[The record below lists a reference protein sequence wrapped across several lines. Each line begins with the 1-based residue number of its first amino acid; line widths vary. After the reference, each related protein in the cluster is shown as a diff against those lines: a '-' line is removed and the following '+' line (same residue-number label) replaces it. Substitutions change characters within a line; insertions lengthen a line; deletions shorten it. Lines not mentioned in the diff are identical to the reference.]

1 MINSP
6 HSTIAPTAWD
16 PEFCARS
23 PMFGPLAG
31 WAARLR
37 GPHWP
42 TLDKLQSLASEEPVL
57 RVHNGAPLAVVRQE
71 KTWSLGY
78 EARAYLHGEVQVR
91 AADWHDLM
99 NVLVWRT
106 FPKTKAALNRAHY
119 AALPE
124 AAAGR
129 RGARR
134 DVLTLFD
141 ESGVIVLASDDAL
154 LDALR
159 GFRWHELF
167 WLQRERVRR
176 AMRFIVF
183 GHALYEKA
191 LAPYIGLTGHAL
203 LFRVGGDVLQ
213 QQLMEQ
219 AVAADD
225 LAAAHIAADTAALTP
240 ATALSPLPV
249 LGVPGWWPDNEQ
261 ELFYSNARY
270 FRPGRRQGNA

>member
-6 HSTIAPTAWD
+6 HSTIATSAWD
-16 PEFCARS
+16 PEFCTRS
-23 PMFGPLAG
+23 PVFEPLAG

-37 GPHWP
+37 GPQWP
-42 TLDKLQSLASEEPVL
+42 TLYKLQSLVSEDPAL
-57 RVHNGAPLAVVRQE
+57 RVHNGTPLSVVRQE
-71 KTWSLGY
+71 KTWTLGY

-91 AADWHDLM
+91 TANWHDLL
-99 NVLVWRT
+99 NVLVWRA
-106 FPKTKAALNRAHY
+106 FPRTKAALNRAHY

-129 RGARR
+129 RGAKR
-134 DVLTLFD
+134 DALTLFD
-141 ESGVIVLASDDAL
+141 ESGVIVLSSDGAL

-167 WLQRERVRR
+167 WLQRERVQR

-191 LAPYIGLTGHAL
+191 LLPYVGLTGHAL
-203 LFRVGGDVLQ
+203 LFRVGDDALRQPLV
-213 QQLMEQ
+213 EQ
-219 AVAADD
+219 VATADD
-225 LAAAHIAADTAALTP
+225 LAAARMADTTGLAP

-261 ELFYSNARY
+261 EIFYANARY
-270 FRPGRRQGNA
+270 FRPGRRQEVA